1 MKLTARLKEQRRKAD
16 EADKEGRRRIEEYNA
31 SVKAGGQ
38 LPAAPGAEQPQ
49 AAPAA
54 QASPVTAALTGLA
67 GLAVVVGSIM
77 PWASIATAFGT
88 VSVAGTE
95 GDGKITLALGVV
107 LLILAAVQINSGSA
121 GLRLFGAIVGAGA
134 GVVAVIDIAN
144 VSSKIGAVSSVFAR
158 ASVGSGLYVV
168 LVGAAVAVIGAVVNG
183 KKPTS

>member
-1 MKLTARLKEQRRKAD
+1 VKLTERLKEQRRKAD
-16 EADKEGRRRIEEYNA
+16 EADEEGRRRIEEYNA

-38 LPAAPGAEQPQ
+38 LPAAPGTEQPS
-49 AAPAA
+49 APPAT
-54 QASPVTAALTGLA
+54 QSTLPAALTGLA

-95 GDGKITLALGVV
+95 GDGKITLALGVG
-107 LLILAAVQINSGSA
+107 LLILAAVQISNA
-121 GLRLFGAIVGAGA
+121 NPGLRLFSAIVGAGT

-144 VSSKIGAVSSVFAR
+144 VSSKVGEVSSAFAR

-168 LVGAAVAVIGAVVNG
+168 LVGGALAIIGAVAG
-183 KKPTS
+183 GRKAS